1 MKTRL
6 FLLSLVVSAFISQTQ
21 TAYAKIWRVNNK
33 SNYNGSTTFG
43 ENYGGTNAYPVFE
56 QINQAVGWTSVK
68 NGDTLHIE
76 GSPDVYEQ
84 ADISKRLVIIGAGY
98 FLADNPKTSNDLL
111 DSRIYRVEFEAGSEG
126 SVLIGVNIGFG
137 NSGSGYVIVNVNTIT
152 VKRCR
157 IERGIAPASGLQML
171 TVLQNFF
178 PSTYNTSA
186 LTIGNAGFVPPVDLI
201 FNNNIVQ
208 KTLVWTYGNGNPGK
222 LTQCR
227 NNIFDG
233 PDNLATPS
241 LKFATT
247 DFQNNILIATGAIV
261 EITANAADV
270 AYNIG
275 TQSAQFGT
283 ANNNLVVPNTT
294 SLFVGGTSPDGQYL
308 IKSGSQAFQNGS
320 DGADRGAFGG
330 FVVTSRYT
338 LSGLAP
344 VPVVYQA
351 TTTGVVTPSGLP
363 VTIKARTI
371 K

>member
-1 MKTRL
+1 
-6 FLLSLVVSAFISQTQ
+6 
-21 TAYAKIWRVNNK
+21 
-33 SNYNGSTTFG
+33 
-43 ENYGGTNAYPVFE
+43 
-56 QINQAVGWTSVK
+56 
-68 NGDTLHIE
+68 
-76 GSPDVYEQ
+76 
-84 ADISKRLVIIGAGY
+84 
-98 FLADNPKTSNDLL
+98 
-111 DSRIYRVEFEAGSEG
+111 
-126 SVLIGVNIGFG
+126 
-137 NSGSGYVIVNVNTIT
+137 
-152 VKRCR
+152 
-157 IERGIAPASGLQML
+157 ML

-308 IKSGSQAFQNGS
+308 IKSGSQASQNGS